1 MTHYFKRAAAVAAAL
16 TAIVLG
22 SLSVTT
28 ASAGAASDSLV
39 NRPHMCVTD
48 DGYGRWNYCGQGH

>member
-1 MTHYFKRAAAVAAAL
+1 MNLYIKRAAAVTAAL
-16 TAIVLG
+16 TAIVIG

-28 ASAGAASDSLV
+28 ASAGAAADSLV
-39 NRPHMCVTD
+39 NRPHVCITD